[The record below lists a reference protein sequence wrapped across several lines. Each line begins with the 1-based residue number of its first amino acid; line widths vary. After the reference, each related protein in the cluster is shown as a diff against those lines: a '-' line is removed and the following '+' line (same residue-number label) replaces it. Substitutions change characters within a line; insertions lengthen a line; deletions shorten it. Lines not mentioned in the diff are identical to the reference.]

1 MQNSLHMKQKVYC
14 YFQVNGTTILKS
26 GSDFRQFSKVVIDFR
41 EDPIDVEIDAIDV
54 SKEFEPDVELSKCLD
69 EFSGMLHIDFAFD

>member
-1 MQNSLHMKQKVYC
+1 MKQKLYC

-54 SKEFEPDVELSKCLD
+54 SKEFEPDEELSKCLD
-69 EFSGMLHIDFAFD
+69 EFSGMLHIMFAFD

>member
-1 MQNSLHMKQKVYC
+1 MKQKVY
-14 YFQVNGTTILKS
+14 YHFQVNGTTILKS

-69 EFSGMLHIDFAFD
+69 EFSGM

>member
-1 MQNSLHMKQKVYC
+1 MKQKVYC

>member
-14 YFQVNGTTILKS
+14 FFLQVNGTTILKS

-69 EFSGMLHIDFAFD
+69 EFSGM

>member
-1 MQNSLHMKQKVYC
+1 M
-14 YFQVNGTTILKS
+14 KS

-54 SKEFEPDVELSKCLD
+54 SKEFEPDEELSKCLD
-69 EFSGMLHIDFAFD
+69 EFSGM